1 MASASC
7 VVESPEYITN
17 GVVTFHF
24 TSSSHSTTA
33 TYNVGTTKTY
43 AEVSNVQLEWETTYS
58 VYASCTATNG
68 NAVTSSSTT
77 LTTPAQLQGGAYL
90 GCLEVPSIALAS
102 TTALV
107 KEGDSYYGRQYEFE
121 TNNTSQTVVVLQ
133 YDDYNSTSG
142 TSKGSWHR
150 NYTMLYDNT
159 KYSPLWVAYSLS
171 DWHFP
176 MSDSMSRPSWK
187 ANPSESLE
195 QYSGSYEHSSND
207 KADSR
212 GLAYDRGHMLANRF
226 RSSCSYNSQ
235 RQTFFHTNQIPQVNS
250 FNQGKWSALEGKEDT
265 WRSECDTMYVVTGPI
280 FDKGYYT
287 TPDSNNNQI
296 PVATRC
302 FKAMIKCKWANGKLN
317 EVKGIGFIMD
327 NVANANSQ
335 SYTEAVTSIEE
346 VEKACGFT
354 LFVNLPSE
362 FNAAKRNSTPGN
374 FTSSW

>member
-1 MASASC
+1 M
-7 VVESPEYITN
+7 
-17 GVVTFHF
+17 
-24 TSSSHSTTA
+24 
-33 TYNVGTTKTY
+33 
-43 AEVSNVQLEWETTYS
+43 
-58 VYASCTATNG
+58 
-68 NAVTSSSTT
+68 
-77 LTTPAQLQGGAYL
+77 
-90 GCLEVPSIALAS
+90 
-102 TTALV
+102 
-107 KEGDSYYGRQYEFE
+107 
-121 TNNTSQTVVVLQ
+121 
-133 YDDYNSTSG
+133 
-142 TSKGSWHR
+142 
-150 NYTMLYDNT
+150 
-159 KYSPLWVAYSLS
+159 S

-187 ANPSESLE
+187 TNPSESLV
-195 QYSGSYEHSSND
+195 QYSGSYEYSSND
-207 KADSR
+207 KTDSR

-226 RSSCSYNSQ
+226 RSCCSYNSQ

-250 FNQGKWSALEGKEDT
+250 FNQGKWNALEGKEDT

-302 FKAMIKCKWANGKLN
+302 FKAMIKCKWANGKLS

-327 NVANANSQ
+327 NVANADSQ

-362 FNAAKRNSTPGN
+362 FEAAKRNSTPGN